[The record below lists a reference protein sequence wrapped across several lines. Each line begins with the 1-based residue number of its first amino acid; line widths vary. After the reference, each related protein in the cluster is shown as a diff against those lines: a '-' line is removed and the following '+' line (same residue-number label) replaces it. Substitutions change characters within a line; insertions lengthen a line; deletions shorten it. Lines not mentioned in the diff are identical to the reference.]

1 MTRRQQQNKYQYII
15 VREGGRMIIEHDT
28 LRRAGRATQKEI
40 KKLAYNDIKTYNN
53 KNVFVIQSILGFG

>member
-1 MTRRQQQNKYQYII
+1 
-15 VREGGRMIIEHDT
+15 MIIEHDT